1 MAAYS
6 QAGTKTMSD
15 QQSNHGEL
23 EELHSFQHYAFG
35 NSARDLQVE
44 AGSRKG
50 YERMNEAMPFT
61 GLEANE
67 KHYLARRDSFYLATV
82 GENGWPYVQ
91 HRGGPAGVLRVLDD
105 HHLAF
110 PDYSGNKQFIS
121 VANVSDGSPV
131 SLILVNYASR
141 ERLKIWARATVRRAG
156 EAPELVAQ
164 LTDPEYAAKIERIFL
179 LEVVAID
186 WNCPK
191 HITSRNK

>member
-1 MAAYS
+1 MVDR
-6 QAGTKTMSD
+6 KP
-15 QQSNHGEL
+15 NHNMPED
-23 EELHSFQHYAFG
+23 LHSFQHYAFG
-35 NSARDLQVE
+35 DSTRGLQTD

-50 YERMNEAMPFT
+50 YERMDEAMPFK

-67 KHYLARRDSFYLATV
+67 KYYLARRDSFYLATV

-91 HRGGPAGVLRVLDD
+91 HRGGPPGFLRVLDD

-131 SLILVNYASR
+131 SLILVNYESR
-141 ERLKIWARATVRRAG
+141 ERLKIWARATVRQAS
-156 EAPELVAQ
+156 EVPELAAQ
-164 LTDPEYAAKIERIFL
+164 LNDPEYAAKIERVFL